1 MRGLN
6 GASDSQSQ
14 FSGKR
19 CRSSTLE
26 IDSWMP
32 SKLSFRY
39 EGRVWTRDL
48 LIAIGVTLVIIAFFY
63 QPLKIEGNSMAPL
76 LSHQERIFVNKF
88 VYHFGRIGRGDVVVF
103 WYPLDRTKSFIKRF
117 VALPNET
124 VEIRHGMVYV
134 NGDPLPEPYVPSEYE
149 DQSDFGPM
157 RVFSDSYFVMGDHRS
172 SSSDSRV
179 FGPVASRFIYGRA
192 SFAYWPMDHFGLLS
206 ATGATEAK
214 MK

>member
-1 MRGLN
+1 L
-6 GASDSQSQ
+6 
-14 FSGKR
+14 
-19 CRSSTLE
+19 
-26 IDSWMP
+26 
-32 SKLSFRY
+32 
-39 EGRVWTRDL
+39 
-48 LIAIGVTLVIIAFFY
+48 
-63 QPLKIEGNSMAPL
+63 
-76 LSHQERIFVNKF
+76 
-88 VYHFGRIGRGDVVVF
+88 VYHFGRIRRGDVVVF
-103 WYPLDRTKSFIKRF
+103 WYPLDRTKSFIKRI